1 MHGIVFW
8 KEYSS
13 LCAQEELEEENWRA
27 EHHKSLTGRRHRGP
41 GRGPGTRGPG
51 TGDQGLPEEV
61 AIEEPLDSR
70 DIAKGEAA
78 GPVTD

>member
-1 MHGIVFW
+1 MTCTELSSGKNILVSVPKKNW
-8 KEYSS
+8 KRKIGG
-13 LCAQEELEEENWRA
+13 QNITRA
-27 EHHKSLTGRRHRGP
+27 SQVAGTGDP
-41 GRGPGTRGPG
+41 AP
-51 TGDQGLPEEV
+51 GDQGLPEEV

>member
-1 MHGIVFW
+1 MPKKNW
-8 KEYSS
+8 KRKIGG
-13 LCAQEELEEENWRA
+13 QNITRA
-27 EHHKSLTGRRHRGP
+27 SQVAGTGDQAEDP
-41 GRGPGTRGPG
+41 AP
-51 TGDQGLPEEV
+51 GDQGLPEEV